1 MSAMYTFVESTI
13 FARYRPD
20 YLSDDEYAQL
30 QWFLA
35 EHPMMGDV
43 VPHSGGVRKMR
54 WRTGE
59 TGKRGGIRV
68 IYYLQTHR
76 GEIWLLTL
84 YGKSAQENIPGYI
97 LRQLKEAFENEGI

>member
-1 MSAMYTFVESTI
+1 MYTFVESSI
-13 FARYRPD
+13 FARYRSD

-35 EHPMMGDV
+35 ENPLSGNV
-43 VPHSGGVRKMR
+43 VPNSGGVRKLR
-54 WRTGE
+54 WRTGQV
-59 TGKRGGIRV
+59 GKQGGIRL

-84 YGKSAQENIPGYI
+84 YGKSAQENIPGYV
-97 LRQLKEAFENEGI
+97 LRQLKEAFEDDGI